1 MKQLLS
7 LLVLICVLSGCASTN
22 KATFLETSATIY
34 EANKKLEY
42 LFKNPN
48 EDVLLA
54 MIDRHASEAYV
65 KNKLGVADPK
75 FAMKSAYISIG
86 AIIGLASFEHIV
98 YSHSREVGDYWLSR
112 YIFSHNNGTFALVD
126 ITLTKQ
132 DYRLVDVNNLSY
144 RSSLV
149 RFFAEYDQQVKSA
162 GHEEAIAVLSEH
174 LEKKESQLALEQY
187 QQLPGEVK
195 TLPIVHE
202 TLFRAL
208 ETCEGEQ
215 HRLFCETLLKDSEG
229 VYHGLLKASLY
240 RSMAQYQQALTEFE
254 HLPGDIRS
262 SPPILMEKA
271 MVHAYLGHKREA
283 FGIALDGLYRNAGG
297 AYGYLIMLQVALI
310 SDEHDYTVELL
321 NFMKETFAIQF
332 SEQQLADIAN
342 SGNFMKSTQY
352 ARFKQAYQSS

>member
-1 MKQLLS
+1 MKRLLS
-7 LLVLICVLSGCASTN
+7 LLVLICVVSGCASTN

-34 EANKKLEY
+34 EANRKLEY

-65 KNKLGVADPK
+65 KNELGMADPK
-75 FAMKSAYISIG
+75 FAMKSAYVSIG

-132 DYRLVDVNNLSY
+132 GYKLVDVNNLSY

-162 GHEEAIAVLSEH
+162 GHEEVISAVTDH
-174 LEKKESQLALEQY
+174 LEKKESQLALEKY
-187 QQLPGEVK
+187 HQLPAEIK

-202 TLFRAL
+202 TLFRSV

-215 HRLFCETLLKDSEG
+215 HQIFCETLLKESEEAD
-229 VYHGLLKASLY
+229 HGLLKANLY
-240 RSMAQYQQALTEFE
+240 RSMAQYEQALTKFE
-254 HLPGDIRS
+254 QLSDDVRS

-271 MVHAYLGHKREA
+271 MVHAHLGHKREA
-283 FGIALDGLYRNAGG
+283 FGIALDALYRNAGG

-310 SDEHDYTVELL
+310 TDEHDYTIELL
-321 NFMKETFAIQF
+321 TFMKETFDIQF
-332 SEQQLADIAN
+332 SEQELSDISN
-342 SGNFMKSTQY
+342 SENFMNSQQY
-352 ARFKQAYQSS
+352 ALFKDVYLS